1 MLREQVRQGSFGIT
15 EPSQIKKNYMIASI
29 FTRTNRY
36 GQTRVEYVNGVCGS
50 KNVREKYTISSKIVW
65 LVDTSI
71 LYSSQLKY
79 C

>member
-1 MLREQVRQGSFGIT
+1 
-15 EPSQIKKNYMIASI
+15 MIASI